1 VSIREGHLVDGVPEH
16 TSPAARLRRRARTTL
31 LGYLS
36 LTKPRVIELLLVTT
50 IPAMLLADRG
60 SVNPLLIL
68 NTLVGGLLA
77 AAGANALNCVA
88 DADIDKVMKRTER
101 RPLARDTVP
110 RSHALIFGLALSVGS
125 FFWLWWTT
133 NMLSAHLA
141 GATIAFY
148 VLVYTLLL
156 KRRTSQNVVWGGAAG
171 CMPVMIGWSAV
182 TGTIQ
187 WPALVMFAIIF
198 FWTPPHT
205 WALAMRYK
213 EDYRAAGVPML
224 PAVATE
230 RQVTKQILIYTWLT
244 VLATLSL
251 ALATGWLYASVAL
264 VAGEAAAVVP
274 AVEQLPGHRVL
285 RAGHRLGAGPAD
297 AAEPLAQTSVAGT
310 STVIT
315 DAPSSESF
323 DSPLPVSRPKFG
335 TYTRVPSGVTATPPG
350 LFPTGM
356 FAMTVSVSSIGLV
369 LVCHVDARSVAAANI
384 SGVCLCFS
392 AVLTLVSHELSL
404 PAE

>member
-1 VSIREGHLVDGVPEH
+1 MSVRGRVAPSQV
-16 TSPAARLRRRARTTL
+16 TSRVHGTVLA
-31 LGYLS
+31 YLA

-50 IPAMLLADRG
+50 IPAMLLAHRG

-68 NTLVGGLLA
+68 NTLVGGMLA
-77 AAGANALNCVA
+77 AGGANTLNCVA
-88 DADIDKVMKRTER
+88 DADIDKVMKRTAR
-101 RPLARDTVP
+101 RPLARAAVP
-110 RSHALIFGLALSVGS
+110 RSHALVFGLALSVAS

-182 TGTIQ
+182 TGTIG

-213 EDYRAAGVPML
+213 DDYKAAGVPML

-244 VLATLSL
+244 VAATL
-251 ALATGWLYASVAL
+251 ALALAAGWLYAAVAV
-264 VAGEAAAVVP
+264 VAGVWFLAMAHQLYAGVRAGEPVKPLRLFLQSNNYLAVVFCAL
-274 AVEQLPGHRVL
+274 AVDSVIALPH
-285 RAGHRLGAGPAD
+285 
-297 AAEPLAQTSVAGT
+297 
-310 STVIT
+310 
-315 DAPSSESF
+315 
-323 DSPLPVSRPKFG
+323 
-335 TYTRVPSGVTATPPG
+335 
-350 LFPTGM
+350 LF
-356 FAMTVSVSSIGLV
+356 
-369 LVCHVDARSVAAANI
+369 
-384 SGVCLCFS
+384 
-392 AVLTLVSHELSL
+392 
-404 PAE
+404 